1 MCEMLLN
8 IERCVHN
15 MHYYVVNVLRTVK
28 CNMQGISNLAVSL
41 SSVQNEFYSVQYP
54 MSSVHCIVQCPVCVE
69 H

>member
-8 IERCVHN
+8 IECCVHN
-15 MHYYVVNVLRTVK
+15 MHYYAVKVLRTVK
-28 CNMQGISNLAVSL
+28 CNMQGLSNLAVSL